1 MVLIAVFVVLVF
13 VYSLVSQRL
22 GRTVITAPMLF
33 TAAGAATILLPEVA
47 RELVLDRE
55 VLLLVAEL
63 GLVMLLSAVRA
74 GSDHRSSG
82 LAPACPSA
90 CSARACH

>member
-47 RELVLDRE
+47 RAVTRVDSCQYARESSLDTRR
-55 VLLLVAEL
+55 VTGHTYDYV
-63 GLVMLLSAVRA
+63 
-74 GSDHRSSG
+74 
-82 LAPACPSA
+82 
-90 CSARACH
+90 